1 MYCPEC
7 GAEYRANFT
16 ICSDC
21 QVALV
26 AKRPGESPEAEGAE
40 DVPDLS
46 EDGAFS
52 LVWSG
57 ADPRRHAEA
66 SAALEQAKIP
76 SRTVSRDDHLI
87 YAMAHPGFEIY
98 VPSEFTARAKQAL
111 DEANASPEGWE
122 QLAASGALE
131 IPAEDDAPEEDGGGY
146 TESTEWLPE
155 DATAE
160 VWSGEDA
167 DTAEMIAT
175 SLQEN
180 RISVP
185 QDFGGGECGGSA
197 GSRAR
202 ARVPED
208 EARARKMV
216 REIVEAARE

>member
-16 ICSDC
+16 MCSDC

-40 DVPDLS
+40 DVPELS
-46 EDGAFS
+46 EDGAFA

-66 SAALEQAKIP
+66 SEALEQAKIP

-87 YAMAHPGFEIY
+87 YAVAHPGFEIY
-98 VPSEFTARAKQAL
+98 VPSEFLARAKQAL
-111 DEANASPEGWE
+111 AEANASPEGWE

-131 IPAEDDAPEEDGGGY
+131 IPAEDDAPEEDAGGY
-146 TESTEWLPE
+146 RESTEWLPE
-155 DATAE
+155 DTTAE

-175 SLQEN
+175 CLQEN
-180 RISVP
+180 RIRCRRTSAEENAGDAPGAERVLVLP
-185 QDFGGGECGGSA
+185 Q
-197 GSRAR
+197 
-202 ARVPED
+202 D
-208 EARARKMV
+208 EARARKIV
-216 REIVEAARE
+216 REIVEAAPE